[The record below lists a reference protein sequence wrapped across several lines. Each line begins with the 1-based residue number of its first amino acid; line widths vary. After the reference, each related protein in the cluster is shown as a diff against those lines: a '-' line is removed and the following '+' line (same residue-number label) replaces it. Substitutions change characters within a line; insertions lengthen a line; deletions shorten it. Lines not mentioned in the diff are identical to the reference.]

1 MNTTSSPILQNDL
14 LIVLPFRNEKERIFK
29 TIECLKNQRLK
40 ENDRIVLIDDH
51 SNDNFSIAP
60 NLPENFK
67 VIHLTEIDGFGKK
80 KAILEGINSGKE
92 ELILTTDA
100 DCTFSENWSEKMRL
114 AINRENQLVIGPLL
128 NEKSFNFITSLQEIE
143 SIVLLNIAK
152 LSANLKCPIICW
164 GANLLFTRKAFEAV
178 NRYDSHIKKSSGD
191 DVLLMHSISKKF
203 PDSIVFNN
211 DYEALVTTK
220 SETNW
225 KQYFNQRIRWASKSA
240 HLRSLKG
247 LLLTSALLV
256 LLFLPYI
263 ILMKLWFVA
272 VLIPFVEYYFL
283 LKTAHF
289 YRRNFYIGEW
299 FFFRLAYPTLVFTI
313 VALSILPIK
322 IKWKGREINY

>member
-1 MNTTSSPILQNDL
+1 MNTTSSPLLQNDL

-29 TIECLKNQRLK
+29 TIECLKNQKLND
-40 ENDRIVLIDDH
+40 NDRIVLVDDN
-51 SNDNFSIAP
+51 STDNISLDS
-60 NLPENFK
+60 NLPKNSK
-67 VIHLTEIDGFGKK
+67 AIQLTEKDGFGKK
-80 KAILEGINSGKE
+80 KAIQIGIKSGKQ

-100 DCTFSENWSEKMRL
+100 DCIFSENWSEKMRL
-114 AINRENQLVIGPLL
+114 SVNHEYQLIIGPLL
-128 NEKSFNFITSLQEIE
+128 NEKSHNLITSLQEIE
-143 SIVLLNIAK
+143 SIVLLHIAK
-152 LSANLKCPIICW
+152 LSAHFKSPIICW
-164 GANLLFTRKAFEAV
+164 GANLLFTRKTFEAV
-178 NRYDSHIKKSSGD
+178 NGYESHIKKSSGD
-191 DVLLMHSISKKF
+191 DVLLMHAIFKKF
-203 PDSIVFNN
+203 PDSVLFNN
-211 DYEALVTTK
+211 DYEALVITK

-225 KQYFNQRIRWASKSA
+225 KSYFNQRIRWASKSA

-247 LLLTSALLV
+247 FLLTSTLLA

-299 FFFRLAYPTLVFTI
+299 FFFRWAYPTLVFTI

>member
-1 MNTTSSPILQNDL
+1 MNITSSTLLQNDL
-14 LIVLPFRNEKERIFK
+14 LIVLPFRNEKENILK

-40 ENDRIVLIDDH
+40 DTDRIVLIDDH
-51 SNDNFSIAP
+51 SSDNISIDS
-60 NLPENFK
+60 NLPKIFK
-67 VIHLTEIDGFGKK
+67 VIQLSENDGFGKK

-143 SIVLLNIAK
+143 SIVLLHIAK
-152 LSANLKCPIICW
+152 LSVHFKSPIICW
-164 GANLLFTRKAFEAV
+164 GANLLFTRKAFDAV
-178 NRYDSHIKKSSGD
+178 NGYESHIKKSSGD
-191 DVLLMHSISKKF
+191 DVLLMNSIIQKF
-203 PDSIVFNN
+203 PNSIVFNH
-211 DYEALVTTK
+211 DFEALVTTK

-225 KQYFNQRIRWASKSA
+225 KLYFKQRIRWASKSA
-240 HLRSLKG
+240 HLRSLRG
-247 LLLTSALLV
+247 FLLTSTLLA
-256 LLFLPYI
+256 LLFLPYV

-272 VLIPFVEYYFL
+272 FLIPFVEYYFL
-283 LKTAHF
+283 LKMAHF